1 MIFNYQSWEGLRYFT
16 HELMELQ
23 ESCCPLPVTS
33 CVQRNCSQPWIFAH
47 TAFRSFTHPP
57 IAGSSASSLAY
68 VHFWTPNTSPLF
80 CQHQIKTHRMI
91 VCFVYLDRQG
101 VPWTFGDNFL
111 VKLFFF
117 SFHVWKN
124 KLASLQFLPLPCL
137 ISCCGNKSTFCLFV
151 FLSPQHTHN
160 QSAYKPTFLAQ
171 ILQRRKK

>member
-117 SFHVWKN
+117 FFSCLEKQIGFFTV
-124 KLASLQFLPLPCL
+124 SSSPLPYFL
-137 ISCCGNKSTFCLFV
+137 LWKQIYFLFVCLFK
-151 FLSPQHTHN
+151 SPTHT
-160 QSAYKPTFLAQ
+160 
-171 ILQRRKK
+171 

>member
-68 VHFWTPNTSPLF
+68 VHFWTPNTSPLH

-117 SFHVWKN
+117 LFMFGKTNWLLYSF
-124 KLASLQFLPLPCL
+124 
-137 ISCCGNKSTFCLFV
+137 
-151 FLSPQHTHN
+151 FLSPALFPAVETN
-160 QSAYKPTFLAQ
+160 LLFVCLFF
-171 ILQRRKK
+171 